1 MTNTIEIKDE
11 GIRKMRKRYF
21 LLLLMTFAML
31 YLCGCTLKT
40 KDGNEKIKDIEF
52 TVLGE
57 DNIPEELKRIVE
69 EKKEKEFK
77 MTYQDNDFLYIC
89 IGYGRQETG
98 GYSITVNDLY
108 LTGNSIYVDTNL
120 IGPEPEN
127 RELYNAQEKDSAS
140 YPYVILKIEYMDK
153 SVVFD

>member
-1 MTNTIEIKDE
+1 ME
-11 GIRKMRKRYF
+11 KRHILF
-21 LLLLMTFAML
+21 LFAAVIL
-31 YLCGCTLKT
+31 CCLCGCAAKT

-57 DNIPEELKRIVE
+57 DNIPGELKEIME
-69 EKKEKEFK
+69 QKKEKEFK
-77 MTYQDNDFLYIC
+77 MTYQDGDFLYIC
-89 IGYGRQETG
+89 VGYGRQETG

-127 RELYNAQEKDSAS
+127 RELYGAQERDGAS
-140 YPYVILKIEYMDK
+140 YPYVVLKIEYMDK

>member
-1 MTNTIEIKDE
+1 
-11 GIRKMRKRYF
+11 MRKIHILF
-21 LLLLMTFAML
+21 FFAAIISML
-31 YLCGCTLKT
+31 FLCGCTVKT

-57 DNIPEELKRIVE
+57 DNIPEELKQIVE

-77 MTYQDNDFLYIC
+77 MTYQDNGFLYIC
-89 IGYGRQETG
+89 VGYGRQETG

-120 IGPEPEN
+120 IGPGPEN
-127 RELYNAQEKDSAS
+127 REVYRVQEKDSAS

>member
-1 MTNTIEIKDE
+1 M
-11 GIRKMRKRYF
+11 GKRCISF
-21 LLLLMTFAML
+21 LFAAVVAVFC
-31 YLCGCTLKT
+31 LCGCTVET
-40 KDGNEKIKDIEF
+40 KDGNEKIRDIEF

-57 DNIPEELKRIVE
+57 DNIPEELKQIVE

-77 MTYQDNDFLYIC
+77 MTYQDNGFLYIC
-89 IGYGRQETG
+89 VGYGRQETG

-108 LTGNSIYVDTNL
+108 LTRNSIYVDTNL
-120 IGPEPEN
+120 IGPEPGN
-127 RELYNAQEKDSAS
+127 KDLYHAQEKDSAS